1 MKAIEKYVLLS
12 TQQRARSRRRGRTNK
27 LSNTRRRRKEEKEEE
42 EEGREIS
49 FIIKIREGKK
59 LLRDWCLEEKE
70 TYPRPSSSSSESGLN
85 RSTSELETPVVISIS
100 TDSFFFDISVDD
112 ESSGVSRIQ

>member
-1 MKAIEKYVLLS
+1 MAEQ
-12 TQQRARSRRRGRTNK
+12 TNSRIREEEE
-27 LSNTRRRRKEEKEEE
+27 EEKEEE
-42 EEGREIS
+42 EEEEEEEGCEIS
-49 FIIKIREGKK
+49 FIKNQRRKE

>member
-42 EEGREIS
+42 EEEGCEIS
-49 FIIKIREGKK
+49 FIKIREGKNF
-59 LLRDWCLEEKE
+59 CA
-70 TYPRPSSSSSESGLN
+70 T
-85 RSTSELETPVVISIS
+85 
-100 TDSFFFDISVDD
+100 
-112 ESSGVSRIQ
+112 GV

>member
-42 EEGREIS
+42 EEEEEGAKFLLLKSEKERTFARLVSRRKRNVPSSIV
-49 FIIKIREGKK
+49 FVVRIRAKPKHVGIGDTSGHLDFHGLF
-59 LLRDWCLEEKE
+59 LLRHFC
-70 TYPRPSSSSSESGLN
+70 G
-85 RSTSELETPVVISIS
+85 
-100 TDSFFFDISVDD
+100 
-112 ESSGVSRIQ
+112 

>member
-42 EEGREIS
+42 EEKKKKKKKKKKGAKFLLLKSEKERTFARLVSRRKRNVPSSIV
-49 FIIKIREGKK
+49 FVVRIRAKPKYVGIGDTSCHLDFHGLF
-59 LLRDWCLEEKE
+59 LLRHFC
-70 TYPRPSSSSSESGLN
+70 G
-85 RSTSELETPVVISIS
+85 
-100 TDSFFFDISVDD
+100 
-112 ESSGVSRIQ
+112 

>member
-42 EEGREIS
+42 EGCEIS
-49 FIIKIREGKK
+49 FIKIREGKNFCAIG
-59 LLRDWCLEEKE
+59 RLEEKE